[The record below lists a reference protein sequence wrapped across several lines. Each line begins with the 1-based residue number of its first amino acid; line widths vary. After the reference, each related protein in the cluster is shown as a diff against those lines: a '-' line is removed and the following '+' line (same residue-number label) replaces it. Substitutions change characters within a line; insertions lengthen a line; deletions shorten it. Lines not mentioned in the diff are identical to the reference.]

1 MLRICGGKDRGRVL
15 KSLKGDLTRPTSG
28 RVREALFSV
37 LGDRIEGAR
46 FLEPFGGSGAV
57 SLEAVSRGAA
67 QATII
72 EQAREAQR
80 VIGEN
85 IKLLGYEQ
93 AVRLL
98 SGDALRILER
108 LEGPFD
114 IAFLDPPYG
123 KGLGIKSLEILVERG
138 LMEADGR
145 IFFEHR
151 ADEVVPDV
159 VDGWERIKTYRYSD
173 TTVSLYGKG

>member
-37 LGDRIEGAR
+37 LGERIEGAR

-72 EQAREAQR
+72 EQARGAYQ
-80 VIGEN
+80 VIAEN
-85 IKLLGYEQ
+85 VKLLGYERV
-93 AVRLL
+93 VRLL

-114 IAFLDPPYG
+114 IAFIDPPYG
-123 KGLGIKSLEILVERG
+123 KGLGIKSLELMIKRG
-138 LMEADGR
+138 LMKEDGR

-151 ADEVVPDV
+151 ADEPVPEAV
-159 VDGWERIKTYRYSD
+159 ESWERLKTYRYSD